1 MTICSTS
8 PRLRGRAFCVCFIVA
23 LLLVTDDWECVN
35 KKNRGASL
43 AGSQRWYAACRRM
56 EADVKLVCNFQE
68 HLLRTPAVAD
78 SKNEETFKV
87 VDRRLFGEDGELR
100 QDVVEQERRNEEA
113 AEKKAA
119 AQAESKAKAA
129 AAAAAAAATM
139 PAPTQNAGA
148 VAANAGSAG
157 APGNGAGLAEVTPE
171 DAAAE
176 AQDSGEINP
185 TSRSFQMLID
195 FLTRNAAAMLGGM
208 ADPRTG
214 QAFVDLEGAREV
226 IDMLDALREKTR
238 GNLSK
243 EDDNL
248 LIEVIGSLKL
258 TFMEISKVAAEQMAK
273 KAKAK

>member
-1 MTICSTS
+1 
-8 PRLRGRAFCVCFIVA
+8 
-23 LLLVTDDWECVN
+23 
-35 KKNRGASL
+35 
-43 AGSQRWYAACRRM
+43 
-56 EADVKLVCNFQE
+56 
-68 HLLRTPAVAD
+68 VAD
-78 SKNEETFKV
+78 SKHEETFKV

-113 AEKKAA
+113 AEEKAA
-119 AQAESKAKAA
+119 AQAQKKAEAA
-129 AAAAAAAATM
+129 AASSAGRAMPAQTPGAFAATVD
-139 PAPTQNAGA
+139 AQGAAGNG
-148 VAANAGSAG
+148 AALAAAGSAE
-157 APGNGAGLAEVTPE
+157 LTPE
-171 DAAAE
+171 DAAAD
-176 AQDSGEINP
+176 AQDAGELNP

-243 EDDNL
+243 DDDNL